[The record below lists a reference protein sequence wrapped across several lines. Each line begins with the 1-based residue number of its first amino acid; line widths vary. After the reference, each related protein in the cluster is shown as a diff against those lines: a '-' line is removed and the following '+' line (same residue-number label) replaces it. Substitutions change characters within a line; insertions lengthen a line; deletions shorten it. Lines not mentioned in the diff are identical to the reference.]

1 MNHAIL
7 NNERLLSELFV
18 SQHDNLYCI
27 FRSAR
32 IPEADCDDLVQDVF
46 VKLMTIDLLREDTAN
61 GLLYTIAFHM
71 RADYLRHL
79 YCKKHTFCESPNSAV
94 VEQEYVTQ
102 HMAAEELR
110 ACEKKAINR
119 CSPLDSK
126 VYCLSRFEDKSTLEI
141 AVCLHL
147 SHRAVEGRLYRS
159 RKFVRDYVYK
169 VVNG

>member
-1 MNHAIL
+1 MNHVL
-7 NNERLLSELFV
+7 TTKESLLSELFMTERE
-18 SQHDNLYCI
+18 NLYCI
-27 FRSAR
+27 FRSAH
-32 IPEADCDDLVQDVF
+32 IPEADCEDLVQDAF
-46 VKLMTIDLLREDTAN
+46 IKLMTIDLLRENTAK
-61 GLLYTIAFHM
+61 GLLYTIAYRM
-71 RADYLRHL
+71 RTDYVRHL
-79 YCKKHTFCESPNSAV
+79 CCKKHTFCESPNSAV

-126 VYCLSRFEDKSTLEI
+126 VYCLSRFENKSTHEI

-147 SHRAVEGRLYRS
+147 SPRAVEGRLYRS